1 MNDGHKPK
9 PQSPYATPPE
19 SPCSTADSTP
29 NSTTSSPLYE
39 PAEEHEERVFTPP
52 LPPAVMMPPGV
63 PGHVWLGPVA
73 RLPGSEGTVAYDN
86 DPPYAAAMIYGTWNA
101 VYAWPARPGA
111 PPSPPLVTFAPASK
125 LESVLFSCRCHSENV
140 DKFAP
145 VKVLNE
151 HIPGRVIACQV
162 VNKEADVQPA
172 LDDVHCRCRASPLVS
187 KFVIL
192 PINEEYLIYYA
203 KIAKEVYTK
212 AQPNTAYL
220 LYRDIPT
227 SLEVDHQLAGLDI
240 FSRAGAPT
248 FMIKY
253 KEDAE

>member
-9 PQSPYATPPE
+9 PQSPYAHPPE
-19 SPCSTADSTP
+19 SPCSPADSTP

-39 PAEEHEERVFTPP
+39 PAEEHEERVFSHD
-52 LPPAVMMPPGV
+52 LRHLERG
-63 PGHVWLGPVA
+63 LRVA
-73 RLPGSEGTVAYDN
+73 R
-86 DPPYAAAMIYGTWNA
+86 PPRRAARAAPRHVCASLEARVRA
-101 VYAWPARPGA
+101 VQ
-111 PPSPPLVTFAPASK
+111 L
-125 LESVLFSCRCHSENV
+125 RCHSENV

-145 VKVLNE
+145 VLNE

-203 KIAKEVYTK
+203 KIAKE

-227 SLEVDHQLAGLDI
+227 SLEVDHQLAGLDT
-240 FSRAGAPT
+240 SAAPGHPPS
-248 FMIKY
+248 
-253 KEDAE
+253 